1 MWTAYALNNMGMG
14 VNSLQEA
21 YSELARYIDILVRD
35 VELYLH
41 REGWSDCTREKK
53 RLKVL
58 RCFLSAVYDV
68 IEEEETNGPSLTV
81 GRAQSLLEE
90 MKLYS
95 FLRPCMDILMDHM
108 YHKDVKDRRIRK
120 YHNAII
126 CTCILIHFSHL
137 FLQVHTE
144 LAMDRLWVETSLD
157 NNNNDGDDNNT
168 TLAIPA
174 DLPNSVNDNEL
185 FDSVEEQELLTLEY
199 NKPF

>member
-108 YHKDVKDRRIRK
+108 YHKDVKDIVE
-120 YHNAII
+120 YVSII
-126 CTCILIHFSHL
+126 MPSYVHVSLYISPISSYRCT
-137 FLQVHTE
+137 Q
-144 LAMDRLWVETSLD
+144 
-157 NNNNDGDDNNT
+157 N
-168 TLAIPA
+168 
-174 DLPNSVNDNEL
+174 
-185 FDSVEEQELLTLEY
+185 
-199 NKPF
+199 